1 MDLPV
6 AGSSLSP
13 CLPPEPPDAEL
24 YVRLQKLRAL
34 SLNLEASVLSPDN
47 PHISSSLMG
56 SHDQRLRPS
65 YAKAYWIQHASVYRV
80 HIAQSRD
87 VVLEFVPLLC
97 QLSQAIRVFTVSDP
111 FLMNIRV
118 ISRQR
123 RPFPTARS
131 YGSRDT
137 QLLLPANSFR
147 QSSIENPRRSHPP
160 MVLSVIYL
168 LDEVK
173 ESLSGHDLEAPIH
186 RSLDQSYIRS
196 PLIEEAIAMPS
207 ALHMALTLEFP
218 RSSELSPAT
227 SSLKK
232 SSVL

>member
-1 MDLPV
+1 MV
-6 AGSSLSP
+6 
-13 CLPPEPPDAEL
+13 
-24 YVRLQKLRAL
+24 YVHRL
-34 SLNLEASVLSPDN
+34 
-47 PHISSSLMG
+47 
-56 SHDQRLRPS
+56 
-65 YAKAYWIQHASVYRV
+65 ASVYRV

-97 QLSQAIRVFTVSDP
+97 QLSQGIRVFTVFDP

-160 MVLSVIYL
+160 MVLSVTYL

-173 ESLSGHDLEAPIH
+173 ENLSGHDLEAPIH
-186 RSLDQSYIRS
+186 GSLDQSYIRS

-218 RSSELSPAT
+218 KLKVFSNNSTLIRAISGNFQSKEIIGFVNDIRLISSGFASI
-227 SSLKK
+227 SFS
-232 SSVL
+232 SSVTVLADVFAKKALQAFLSL

>member
-1 MDLPV
+1 
-6 AGSSLSP
+6 
-13 CLPPEPPDAEL
+13 
-24 YVRLQKLRAL
+24 
-34 SLNLEASVLSPDN
+34 
-47 PHISSSLMG
+47 MG
-56 SHDQRLRPS
+56 SDDQRLRPS
-65 YAKAYWIQHASVYRV
+65 SAKAYWIQHGNADVQSFDLTKVYVLSLNPVKLISLVWYDVFNGSLMVSVHRLASVYRV
-80 HIAQSRD
+80 HIAQNRD

-123 RPFPTARS
+123 RPFPTVRS

-186 RSLDQSYIRS
+186 GSLDQSYIRS
-196 PLIEEAIAMPS
+196 LLIEEAIAMPS

-218 RSSELSPAT
+218 RLKVFSNNSTLIRATAT

>member
-1 MDLPV
+1 MV
-6 AGSSLSP
+6 F
-13 CLPPEPPDAEL
+13 
-24 YVRLQKLRAL
+24 VHRL
-34 SLNLEASVLSPDN
+34 
-47 PHISSSLMG
+47 
-56 SHDQRLRPS
+56 
-65 YAKAYWIQHASVYRV
+65 ASVYRV

-232 SSVL
+232 SSVLWKTSVRSPLILHQSPSLVR